1 MSSAILSKRLNSL
14 AADVR
19 LGARLVA
26 RRWKQLDRGTRSRI
40 ELGAVFSLLPLSA
53 AIAAIAAAPAALNL
67 DDVESRPIIEVIE
80 APRLEP
86 GPSPVERREFFVRE
100 ASVQRGEPFS
110 ALLVR
115 LGIDDDAAAGFLR
128 SDRSAQ
134 TLLRIAPGRFV
145 QASIDADGRLQWL
158 RTYGGDSDSGTST
171 AVVTVARDNDVPAG
185 FRVSE
190 SEVALERRV
199 ELRSGEVKTSLF
211 AAADDAEIPD
221 SIAQQMV
228 DALENEIDFHRSL
241 QRGDTFRVIYEGL
254 YVGGEYMR
262 PGRLLAVEFVT
273 NGRPVEAYWFDDGS
287 KLGGFYALS
296 GKSMKRAFLRS
307 PLEYTRMSSGFS
319 GSRTHPLFGYNA
331 AHRGIDY
338 SAPAGTKVR
347 TIANGVVAFAGWQ
360 SGYGNVVEIRHDARH
375 STLYA
380 HLQKFGGGMVK
391 GARINQGDVIGFVG
405 MTGWATGPHLHF
417 EVKIAGRNINPLNA
431 PFPNAEPLAE
441 PQREALAVAAGPL
454 REQLALLERIRVA
467 SFAR

>member
-1 MSSAILSKRLNSL
+1 MSLAILSKRLSSL

-19 LGARLVA
+19 LGARLLA
-26 RRWKQLDRGTRSRI
+26 RRWKQLDRTTRSRI

-53 AIAAIAAAPAALNL
+53 AIAAIAAAPTALDL
-67 DDVESRPIIEVIE
+67 DDVQSRSIVEIID
-80 APRLEP
+80 APRLE
-86 GPSPVERREFFVRE
+86 SSFASSETREHFVRE
-100 ASVQRGEPFS
+100 ASVQRGEPIG

-115 LGIDDDAAAGFLR
+115 LGIDDEAAARFMR

-134 TLLRIAPGRFV
+134 ALLRIAPGRFV
-145 QASIDADGRLQWL
+145 QASIDADGRLRWL
-158 RTYGGDSDSGTST
+158 RAYGGEAASAAKST
-171 AVVTVARDNDVPAG
+171 VLTVARDPDAPAG
-185 FRVSE
+185 FRASE
-190 SEVALERRV
+190 SEVKLEPRV
-199 ELRSGEVKTSLF
+199 ELRSGEVRSSLF
-211 AAADDAEIPD
+211 AAADDAGIPD

-273 NGRPVEAYWFDDGS
+273 DGRPVEAYWFDDGS
-287 KLGGFYALS
+287 KHGGFYALS
-296 GKSMKRAFLRS
+296 GRSMKRAFLRS
-307 PLEYTRMSSGFS
+307 PLEYTRMSSGYS
-319 GSRTHPLFGYNA
+319 GSRTHPLFGYDA

-347 TIANGVVAFAGWQ
+347 TIASGTVEFAGWQ
-360 SGYGNVVEIRHDARH
+360 SGYGNIVEIRHDHRH

-391 GARINQGDVIGFVG
+391 GARVSQGDVIGYVG

-417 EVKIAGRNINPLNA
+417 EVKVAGRNVNPLTA
-431 PFPNAEPLAE
+431 QFPSAEPLAE
-441 PQREALAVAAGPL
+441 HQREALAVAAGPL
-454 REQLALLERIRVA
+454 REQLGLLERIRVA

>member
-1 MSSAILSKRLNSL
+1 MPFAILSKRLNSL

-19 LGARLVA
+19 LGARLLA
-26 RRWKQLDRGTRSRI
+26 RRWKQLDRATRSRI

-53 AIAAIAAAPAALNL
+53 AIAAIAAAPMALEL
-67 DDVESRPIIEVIE
+67 DDIQSRPIVEVIE

-86 GPSPVERREFFVRE
+86 GVASSELREHFVRE
-100 ASVQRGEPFS
+100 ASVQRGEPVG

-115 LGIDDDAAAGFLR
+115 LGIDDEAAARFLR

-134 TLLRIAPGRFV
+134 ALLRLAPGRFV
-145 QASIDADGRLQWL
+145 QASIDADGRLRWL
-158 RTYGGDSDSGTST
+158 RAYGGEATS
-171 AVVTVARDNDVPAG
+171 AARSPVLTVARDPDAPAG

-190 SEVALERRV
+190 SEVMLEQRV
-199 ELRSGEVKTSLF
+199 ERRSGEIRTSLF
-211 AAADDAEIPD
+211 AAADDAGIPD

-273 NGRPVEAYWFDDGS
+273 DGRPVEAYWFDDGS
-287 KLGGFYALS
+287 KQGGFYALS
-296 GKSMKRAFLRS
+296 GRSMKRAFLRS
-307 PLEYTRMSSGFS
+307 PLEYTRMSSGYS
-319 GSRTHPLFGYNA
+319 GSRTHPLFGYDA

-347 TIANGVVAFAGWQ
+347 TIASGTVEFAGWQ
-360 SGYGNVVEIRHDARH
+360 SGYGNVVEIRHDHRH

-391 GARINQGDVIGFVG
+391 GARVSQGDVIGYVG

-417 EVKIAGRNINPLNA
+417 EVKIAGRNVNPLA
-431 PFPNAEPLAE
+431 AQFPHAEPLAE
-441 PQREALAVAAGPL
+441 HQREALAAAAEPL
-454 REQLALLERIRVA
+454 REQLGLLERIRVA
-467 SFAR
+467 SFVR